1 MADDLNS
8 AVLRVL
14 AGVTSMNPLRVWQIA
29 GRLPMPIPTEARIRA
44 ALDDLVARR
53 AVNTARLIRPGADPD
68 DIYWPTGALPAAVPW
83 REFSVNGHT
92 AADARAAREAHEMAV
107 ARAAQAQPQP
117 EQPQPE
123 QPQPKEPTMTKQAPE
138 RYVFGDIMRQVLDTL
153 DPLPESEALHA
164 EQVLARCPVTS
175 LGSLRKTLQR
185 LAMQGRIGSRVEG
198 KGIKRRAY
206 YWGLQGGRIHLQPV
220 HQDTLDI
227 PVKRRELAAKP
238 SKEPEIEAAA
248 VPMQANGWADDT
260 PDEPLRYGAF
270 SDGSIEIWRGVD
282 LLLRLDLDAADKMR
296 HLLEQTRNF

>member
-14 AGVTSMNPLRVWQIA
+14 AGITSLNPLRVWQIA

-53 AVNTARLIRPGADPD
+53 AVNTARLIRPGADPED
-68 DIYWPTGALPAAVPW
+68 LYWPTGALPAAVPW
-83 REFSVNGHT
+83 RDFCVNGHT
-92 AADARAAREAHEMAV
+92 AADARAAREAHELVV
-107 ARAAQAQPQP
+107 ARAAQAQAQPQP
-117 EQPQPE
+117 QPQPE
-123 QPQPKEPTMTKQAPE
+123 EPTMNHQAPE
-138 RYVFGDIMRQVLDTL
+138 RRMFGDIMRQVLDTL
-153 DPLPESEALHA
+153 DPLPESEALDA
-164 EQVLARCPVTS
+164 EQVLARCPITS
-175 LGSLRKTLQR
+175 IGSLRKTLQR

-227 PVKRRELAAKP
+227 PVKRRDLADKP
-238 SKEPEIEAAA
+238 AEEPAVEAAA
-248 VPMQANGWADDT
+248 VPMQANGWVDDT

-270 SDGSIEIWRGVD
+270 SDGSIEIWRGFD
-282 LLLRLDLDAADKMR
+282 LLLRLDLDAADELR